1 MLVSMEKYKKCSS
14 LTRLYFQRPDYVG
27 INKGEKMLNEYFRN
41 KFKVLEYEEN
51 LFNILGYN
59 AEELAKDN
67 TLLKCIDKECNGK
80 RGGFFYSRNDNCY
93 KFRCNHC
100 KKIWDIIDFFQC
112 LKGLEHLK
120 KSEVCKIILNYIEEN
135 DIKKDEVQKIR
146 CSTREYIT
154 EKREEK
160 NIKNNNYLD
169 YYNSCR
175 KNLKE
180 DFSYM
185 LRRGFTEAEKEQL
198 YNLGIGLDTSNKN
211 SFIVFPVTNYSYIKR
226 YLKTVTIDSK
236 ETRYSNSSKLRED
249 SHYCF
254 NLHKIKDHNIIYLFE
269 GIMDCLTMQV
279 LNSEY
284 LSIASAGAKANTKK
298 IADELKK
305 VSQNKKI
312 AVLLCLDN
320 DEAGEVG
327 TREFKEQLK
336 ARNIYVLDVRK
347 NLLNFNIFN
356 NNFEEKKR
364 KLERRFSNYVTYF
377 TKNIDNTLQDKSRYC
392 YKDLN
397 ERLQKDRQGLL
408 EDIEAVNRLAEDI
421 LK

>member
-1 MLVSMEKYKKCSS
+1 
-14 LTRLYFQRPDYVG
+14 
-27 INKGEKMLNEYFRN
+27 MLNEYFRN

-51 LFNILGYN
+51 LFNSLGYN

-100 KKIWDIIDFFQC
+100 KKIWDIIDFFQTF
-112 LKGLEHLK
+112 KGLEHLK
-120 KSEVCKIILNYIEEN
+120 KGEVCKIILDYIKDSN
-135 DIKKDEVQKIR
+135 IQKDEVQKIR
-146 CSTREYIT
+146 CSTKEFIT

-175 KNLKE
+175 NNLKE

-185 LRRGFTEAEKEQL
+185 LTRGFTEAEKEQL
-198 YNLGIGLDTSNKN
+198 YNLGIGLDTSQKN
-211 SFIVFPVTNYSYIKR
+211 AFIVFPITKFSYIKR
-226 YLKTVTIDSK
+226 YLETVIIDSK
-236 ETRYSNSSKLRED
+236 ETRYSNSCKLKED

-254 NLHKIKDHNIIYLFE
+254 NLHKIKNHNIIFLFE

-279 LNSEY
+279 LNNKY
-284 LSIASAGAKANTKK
+284 LSIATGGAVANTKK

-305 VSQNKKI
+305 VSQDKKI
-312 AVLLCLDN
+312 IVCLCLDN

-327 TREFKEQLK
+327 TREFKDKLK
-336 ARNIYVLDVRK
+336 SKNIYTLDIRK
-347 NLLNFNIFN
+347 NLLNFNIFTED
-356 NNFEEKKR
+356 FEEKKA
-364 KLERRFSNYVTYF
+364 KLERRFADYKTYF
-377 TKNIDNTLQDKSRYC
+377 VKNIDNSLEDKSRYC

-397 ERLQKDRQGLL
+397 ERLQKDRQGLIT
-408 EDIEAVNRLAEDI
+408 DIEAVNTLAEDI

>member
-1 MLVSMEKYKKCSS
+1 
-14 LTRLYFQRPDYVG
+14 
-27 INKGEKMLNEYFRN
+27 MLNEYFRN

-51 LFNILGYN
+51 LFNSLGYN
-59 AEELAKDN
+59 VEELAKKN
-67 TLLKCIDKECNGK
+67 TLLKCIDTNNCSGK
-80 RGGFFYSRNDNCY
+80 RAGFFLSRNDNCY
-93 KFRCNHC
+93 KFRCNRC
-100 KKIWDIIDFFQC
+100 KKIWDIIDFFQTVKN
-112 LKGLEHLK
+112 LQHLK
-120 KSEVCKIILNYIEEN
+120 KSEVCKIILDYIKEN
-135 DIKKDEVQKIR
+135 NIKKDEVEKIR

-169 YYNSCR
+169 YYNTCR
-175 KNLKE
+175 NNLKE

-185 LRRGFTEAEKEQL
+185 FKRGFIDAEKEQL
-198 YNLGIGLDTSNKN
+198 YNLGIGLDNSHKN
-211 SFIVFPVTNYSYIKR
+211 SFIVFPITNYSYIKR
-226 YLKTVTIDSK
+226 YLKTVIIDSK
-236 ETRYSNSSKLRED
+236 ETRYSNSCKLNKD

-279 LNSEY
+279 INPQY

-356 NNFEEKKR
+356 NDFEEKKA
-364 KLERRFSNYVTYF
+364 KLERRFTDYQTYF
-377 TKNIDNTLQDKSRYC
+377 VKNIDNTLQDKSRYC

-397 ERLQKDRQGLL
+397 ERLQKDRLGLIA
-408 EDIEAVNRLAEDI
+408 DIEAVNRLAEDI

>member
-1 MLVSMEKYKKCSS
+1 MVNQFFRDKMLV
-14 LTRLYFQRPDYVG
+14 LD
-27 INKGEKMLNEYFRN
+27 
-41 KFKVLEYEEN
+41 YEEN

-67 TLLKCIDKECNGK
+67 TLLHCIDNNCNGK
-80 RGGFFYSRNDNCY
+80 RAGFFFSRNDNCY

-100 KKIWDIIDFFQC
+100 KKIWDIIDFFQTVKN
-112 LKGLEHLK
+112 LQHLK
-120 KSEVCKIILNYIEEN
+120 KSEVCKIILDYIKDSN
-135 DIKKDEVQKIR
+135 IQKDEVQKIR

-169 YYNSCR
+169 YYNTCR
-175 KNLKE
+175 ENLKE

-185 LRRGFTEAEKEQL
+185 LKRGFLEAEKEQI
-198 YNLGIGLDTSNKN
+198 YKLGIGLDNSHKN
-211 SFIVFPVTNYSYIKR
+211 SFIVFPITNYSYIKR
-226 YLKTVTIDSK
+226 YLETVIIDSK
-236 ETRYSNSSKLRED
+236 ETRYSNSCKLRED

-254 NLHKIKDHNIIYLFE
+254 NLHKLKDYNIIYLFE

-279 LNSEY
+279 LNNKH
-284 LSIASAGAKANTKK
+284 LSIASGGAKANTKK

-305 VSQNKKI
+305 VSQDKKI

-336 ARNIYVLDVRK
+336 ARNIYVLDIRK

-356 NNFEEKKR
+356 SDFEEKKA

-377 TKNIDNTLQDKSRYC
+377 VKNTDNSLQNRDRYC

-397 ERLQKDRQGLL
+397 ERLQKDRQGLIA
-408 EDIEAVNRLAEDI
+408 DIKEVNRLAEDI

>member
-1 MLVSMEKYKKCSS
+1 MANQFF
-14 LTRLYFQRPDYVG
+14 RD
-27 INKGEKMLNEYFRN
+27 KMQILD
-41 KFKVLEYEEN
+41 YEEN

-67 TLLKCIDKECNGK
+67 TLLHCIDNNCSGK
-80 RGGFFYSRNDNCY
+80 RAGFFYSRNDNCY

-100 KKIWDIIDFFQC
+100 KKIWDIIDFFQS

-120 KSEVCKIILNYIEEN
+120 KSEVCKIILNYIKDN
-135 DIKKDEVQKIR
+135 NIQKDEVQKIR
-146 CSTREYIT
+146 CSTKEFII

-169 YYNSCR
+169 YYNTCR
-175 KNLKE
+175 ENLKE

-185 LRRGFTEAEKEQL
+185 LKRGFLEAEKEQL

-211 SFIVFPVTNYSYIKR
+211 SFIVFPITNYSYIKR
-226 YLKTVTIDSK
+226 YLKTVIIDSK
-236 ETRYSNSSKLRED
+236 ETRYSNSSKLRKD

-254 NLHKIKDHNIIYLFE
+254 NLHKIKDHNIIYIFE
-269 GIMDCLTMQV
+269 GIMDCITMQV
-279 LNSEY
+279 INPQY
-284 LSIASAGAKANTKK
+284 LSVATGGAVANIKRVT
-298 IADELKK
+298 DELKK
-305 VSQNKKI
+305 ASQDKKLI
-312 AVLLCLDN
+312 VLLCLDN
-320 DEAGEVG
+320 DEAGENG
-327 TREFKEQLK
+327 TREFKEKLK
-336 ARNIYVLDVRK
+336 SKNIYVLDIRK
-347 NLLNFNIFN
+347 NLLNFNIFTED
-356 NNFEEKKR
+356 FEEKKR

-377 TKNIDNTLQDKSRYC
+377 VKNTDNSLEDKNRYC

-408 EDIEAVNRLAEDI
+408 KDIEAVNRLAQDI

>member
-1 MLVSMEKYKKCSS
+1 M
-14 LTRLYFQRPDYVG
+14 
-27 INKGEKMLNEYFRN
+27 INQYFRN
-41 KFKVLEYEEN
+41 KFKVLEHEEN
-51 LFNILGYN
+51 LYNHLGYN
-59 AEELAKDN
+59 VEELAKKN
-67 TLLKCIDKECNGK
+67 ILLHCIDNNCSGK
-80 RGGFFYSRNDNCY
+80 RAGFFYSRNDNCY
-93 KFRCNHC
+93 KFMCNHC
-100 KKIWDIIDFFQC
+100 KKIFDIIDFFQT

-135 DIKKDEVQKIR
+135 NIKRDEVEKIKA
-146 CSTREYIT
+146 STREYIT

-175 KNLKE
+175 NNLKE

-185 LRRGFTEAEKEQL
+185 FSRGFTEAEKQNI
-198 YNLGIGLDTSNKN
+198 YNLGIGLDNSNKN
-211 SFIVFPVTNYSYIKR
+211 SFIVFPITKFSYIKR
-226 YLKTVTIDSK
+226 YLETVIINDE

-254 NLHKIKDHNIIYLFE
+254 NLHKIKNHSIIYLFE

-279 LNSEY
+279 INPQY
-284 LSIASAGAKANTKK
+284 LSIASGGAKANTKK
-298 IADELKK
+298 IANELKK
-305 VSQNKKI
+305 ISQDKKI

-347 NLLNFNIFN
+347 NLLNFNIFTED
-356 NNFEEKKR
+356 FEEKKA

-377 TKNIDNTLQDKSRYC
+377 TKNIDNSLEDRGRYS

-408 EDIEAVNRLAEDI
+408 KDIEAVNILAEDI

>member
-1 MLVSMEKYKKCSS
+1 M
-14 LTRLYFQRPDYVG
+14 
-27 INKGEKMLNEYFRN
+27 INEYFRN
-41 KFKVLEYEEN
+41 KFEVLKYEEN

-59 AEELAKDN
+59 VEELTKKY
-67 TLLKCIDKECNGK
+67 TLLHCIDNSCSGK
-80 RGGFFYSRNDNCY
+80 RAGFFYSRNDNCY

-100 KKIWDIIDFFQC
+100 KKIWDIIDFFQTV
-112 LKGLEHLK
+112 KGLEHLK
-120 KSEVCKIILNYIEEN
+120 KSEVCKIILDYIKEN

-169 YYNSCR
+169 YFNECR
-175 KNLKE
+175 ENLKE

-185 LRRGFTEAEKEQL
+185 LSRGFTEAEKEQL
-198 YNLGIGLDTSNKN
+198 YNLGIGLDNSHKN
-211 SFIVFPVTNYSYIKR
+211 SFIVFPITNYSYIKR
-226 YLKTVTIDSK
+226 YLKTITINDE
-236 ETRYSNSSKLRED
+236 ETRYSNSCKLKQD

-298 IADELKK
+298 IANELKK

-320 DEAGEVG
+320 DSAGEVG
-327 TREFKEQLK
+327 TREYKEKLK
-336 ARNIYVLDVRK
+336 SKNIYVLDIRK
-347 NLLNFNIFN
+347 NLLNFNIFTED
-356 NNFEEKKR
+356 FEEKKR
-364 KLERRFSNYVTYF
+364 KLERRFTDYQTYF
-377 TKNIDNTLQDKSRYC
+377 VKNIDNTLQNRDRYC

-397 ERLQKDRQGLL
+397 ERLQKDRIGLL
-408 EDIEAVNRLAEDI
+408 KDIEAVNRLAEDI

>member
-1 MLVSMEKYKKCSS
+1 MANQFF
-14 LTRLYFQRPDYVG
+14 RD
-27 INKGEKMLNEYFRN
+27 KMQILG
-41 KFKVLEYEEN
+41 YEEN

-59 AEELAKDN
+59 VEELAKKN
-67 TLLKCIDKECNGK
+67 TLLHCIDNNCSGK
-80 RGGFFYSRNDNCY
+80 RAGFFLSRNDNCY

-112 LKGLEHLK
+112 LKGLQHLK
-120 KSEVCKIILNYIEEN
+120 KSEVCKIILEYIKDN
-135 DIKKDEVQKIR
+135 DIQKDEVQKIR

-160 NIKNNNYLD
+160 NITNNNYLD
-169 YYNSCR
+169 YYNTCR
-175 KNLKE
+175 ENLKK

-185 LRRGFTEAEKEQL
+185 LSRGFIEEEKEQI
-198 YNLGIGLDTSNKN
+198 YKLGIGLNNSHKN
-211 SFIVFPVTNYSYIKR
+211 SFIVFPITNYSYIKR
-226 YLKTVTIDSK
+226 YLETVIINSQ
-236 ETRYSNSSKLRED
+236 ETRYSNSCKLNKD

-279 LNSEY
+279 INPKY
-284 LSIASAGAKANTKK
+284 LSIATGGAVANIKK
-298 IADELKK
+298 VTDELKK
-305 VSQNKKI
+305 ASQNKKI
-312 AVLLCLDN
+312 IVCLCLDN
-320 DEAGEVG
+320 DEAGEIG
-327 TREFKEQLK
+327 TRKLKEQLK
-336 ARNIYVLDVRK
+336 ARNIYALDVRK

-356 NNFEEKKR
+356 SDFEEKKA

-377 TKNIDNTLQDKSRYC
+377 LKNTDNSLENKDRYC

-397 ERLQKDRQGLL
+397 ERLQKDRLGLIT
-408 EDIEAVNRLAEDI
+408 DIEAVNKLAEDI

>member
-1 MLVSMEKYKKCSS
+1 MANQFF
-14 LTRLYFQRPDYVG
+14 RD
-27 INKGEKMLNEYFRN
+27 KMLI
-41 KFKVLEYEEN
+41 LEYEEN

-59 AEELAKDN
+59 AEELAKKY
-67 TLLKCIDKECNGK
+67 TLLKCIDNNCSGK
-80 RGGFFYSRNDNCY
+80 RAGFFYSRNDNCY

-100 KKIWDIIDFFQC
+100 KKIFDIIDFFQC

-120 KSEVCKIILNYIEEN
+120 KSEVCKIILNYIKEN

-146 CSTREYIT
+146 CSTKEYIT

-160 NIKNNNYLD
+160 NITNNNYLD
-169 YYNSCR
+169 YYNTCR
-175 KNLKE
+175 ENLKE

-185 LRRGFTEAEKEQL
+185 LRRGFLEEEKEKI
-198 YNLGIGLDTSNKN
+198 YNLGIGLDNSHKN
-211 SFIVFPVTNYSYIKR
+211 SFIVFPITNYSYIKR
-226 YLKTVTIDSK
+226 YLENIIIDSK
-236 ETRYSNSSKLRED
+236 ETRYSNSCKLKQD

-254 NLHKIKDHNIIYLFE
+254 NLHKIKDHNIIFLFE

-298 IADELKK
+298 IANELKK
-305 VSQNKKI
+305 VSQDKKI
-312 AVLLCLDN
+312 IVCLCLDN
-320 DEAGEVG
+320 DEAGEIG
-327 TREFKEQLK
+327 TREFKEKLK
-336 ARNIYVLDVRK
+336 SKNIYTLDIRK

-356 NNFEEKKR
+356 NDFEEKKR
-364 KLERRFSNYVTYF
+364 KLERRFADYQTYF
-377 TKNIDNTLQDKSRYC
+377 VKNIDNTLQDKSRYC

-397 ERLQKDRQGLL
+397 ERLQKDRLGLIA
-408 EDIEAVNRLAEDI
+408 DIKEVNRLAEDI

>member
-1 MLVSMEKYKKCSS
+1 
-14 LTRLYFQRPDYVG
+14 
-27 INKGEKMLNEYFRN
+27 MLNEYFRN
-41 KFKVLEYEEN
+41 KFKALEYEEN
-51 LFNILGYN
+51 LYNHLGYN
-59 AEELAKDN
+59 VEELAKKY
-67 TLLKCIDKECNGK
+67 TLLHCIDNNCNGK
-80 RGGFFYSRNDNCY
+80 RAGFFFSRNDNCY

-100 KKIWDIIDFFQC
+100 KKIWDIIDFFQT

-120 KSEVCKIILNYIEEN
+120 KSEVCKIILDYIKEN

-146 CSTREYIT
+146 CSTKEFIT
-154 EKREEK
+154 EKKEEK

-169 YYNSCR
+169 YFNECR
-175 KNLKE
+175 NNLKE

-185 LRRGFTEAEKEQL
+185 FSRGFTEAEKQSI
-198 YNLGIGLDTSNKN
+198 YNLGIGLDNSNKN
-211 SFIVFPVTNYSYIKR
+211 SFIVFPITKFSYIKR
-226 YLKTVTIDSK
+226 YLETVIIDSK
-236 ETRYSNSSKLRED
+236 ETRYSNSCKLNKD

-254 NLHKIKDHNIIYLFE
+254 NLHKIKDHNIIFLFE

-279 LNSEY
+279 INPQY
-284 LSIASAGAKANTKK
+284 LSIASGGAKANTKK

-320 DEAGEVG
+320 DEAGENG
-327 TREFKEQLK
+327 TREYKEKLK
-336 ARNIYVLDVRK
+336 SKNIYVLDIRK

-356 NNFEEKKR
+356 NDFEEKKR

-377 TKNIDNTLQDKSRYC
+377 TKNIDNSLEDRGRYC

-397 ERLQKDRQGLL
+397 ERLQKDRLGLIA
-408 EDIEAVNRLAEDI
+408 DIKEVNRLAEDI

>member
-1 MLVSMEKYKKCSS
+1 MANQFF
-14 LTRLYFQRPDYVG
+14 RD
-27 INKGEKMLNEYFRN
+27 KMQILD
-41 KFKVLEYEEN
+41 YEEN

-59 AEELAKDN
+59 AEELAKKY
-67 TLLKCIDKECNGK
+67 TLLHCIDKECNGK

-100 KKIWDIIDFFQC
+100 KKIFDIIDFFQC

-120 KSEVCKIILNYIEEN
+120 KSEVCKIILDYIKDSN
-135 DIKKDEVQKIR
+135 IQKDEVQKIR
-146 CSTREYIT
+146 CSTKEFTT

-160 NIKNNNYLD
+160 NITNNSYLN
-169 YYNSCR
+169 YYNQCR
-175 KNLKE
+175 ENLKK

-185 LRRGFTEAEKEQL
+185 LSRGFTEEEKEQL
-198 YNLGIGLDTSNKN
+198 YNLGIGLDNSNKN
-211 SFIVFPVTNYSYIKR
+211 SFIVFPITNYSYIKR
-226 YLKTVTIDSK
+226 YLKTITINDE
-236 ETRYSNSSKLRED
+236 ETRYSNSCKMNKD

-254 NLHKIKDHNIIYLFE
+254 NLHKIKDHSIIFVFE

-279 LNSEY
+279 LNNSY
-284 LSIASAGAKANTKK
+284 LSVASAGAVANIKRIT
-298 IADELKK
+298 DELKK
-305 VSQNKKI
+305 ASQNKKI

-327 TREFKEQLK
+327 TREYKEKLK
-336 ARNIYVLDVRK
+336 SKNIYVLDIRK

-356 NNFEEKKR
+356 SDFEEKR
-364 KLERRFSNYVTYF
+364 KALERRFSEYETYF
-377 TKNIDNTLQDKSRYC
+377 TKNIDNSLEDRGRYC

-397 ERLQKDRQGLL
+397 ERLQKDRLGLIA
-408 EDIEAVNRLAEDI
+408 DIKEVNTLAEDI

>member
-1 MLVSMEKYKKCSS
+1 M
-14 LTRLYFQRPDYVG
+14 
-27 INKGEKMLNEYFRN
+27 INEYFRN
-41 KFKVLEYEEN
+41 KFKVLDYEEN
-51 LFNILGYN
+51 LFNALGYN
-59 AEELAKDN
+59 VEELAKKD

-93 KFRCNHC
+93 KFRCNRC
-100 KKIWDIIDFFQC
+100 KKIWDIIDFFQTVKN
-112 LKGLEHLK
+112 LQHLK
-120 KSEVCKIILNYIEEN
+120 KSEVCKIILDYIKEN
-135 DIKKDEVQKIR
+135 DIKRDEVQKIR
-146 CSTREYIT
+146 CSTKEFIT

-169 YYNSCR
+169 YYNTCR
-175 KNLKE
+175 ENLKE
-180 DFSYM
+180 NFSYM
-185 LRRGFTEAEKEQL
+185 LTRGFTEAEKQSI
-198 YNLGIGLDTSNKN
+198 YNLGIGLDTSQKN
-211 SFIVFPVTNYSYIKR
+211 AFIVFPITNFSYIKR
-226 YLKTVTIDSK
+226 YLKTVIIDSK

-269 GIMDCLTMQV
+269 GIIDCLTMQV

-320 DEAGEVG
+320 DEAGEIG
-327 TREFKEQLK
+327 TREYKEQLK
-336 ARNIYVLDVRK
+336 SKNIYVLDIRK
-347 NLLNFNIFN
+347 NLLNFNIFTED
-356 NNFEEKKR
+356 FEEKKV
-364 KLERRFSNYVTYF
+364 KLERRFADYKTYF
-377 TKNIDNTLQDKSRYC
+377 VKNTDNSLEDKSRYC

-408 EDIEAVNRLAEDI
+408 KDIEAVNKLAEDI

>member
-1 MLVSMEKYKKCSS
+1 M
-14 LTRLYFQRPDYVG
+14 
-27 INKGEKMLNEYFRN
+27 INEYFRN
-41 KFKVLEYEEN
+41 KFKILEYEEN

-59 AEELAKDN
+59 VEELAKDN

-120 KSEVCKIILNYIEEN
+120 KSEVCKIILDYIKEN

-146 CSTREYIT
+146 CSTKEFIT

-160 NIKNNNYLD
+160 NITNNNYLD
-169 YYNSCR
+169 YYNTCR
-175 KNLKE
+175 ENLKE

-185 LRRGFTEAEKEQL
+185 LSRGFLETEKEQL
-198 YNLGIGLDTSNKN
+198 YKLGIGLDNSNKN

-226 YLKTVTIDSK
+226 YLENIIIDSK
-236 ETRYSNSSKLRED
+236 ETRYSNSCKLKQD

-254 NLHKIKDHNIIYLFE
+254 NLHKIKDHSIIYLFE

-279 LNSEY
+279 INPQY
-284 LSIASAGAKANTKK
+284 LSIASGGAKANTKK

-305 VSQNKKI
+305 ISQYKKI

-320 DEAGEVG
+320 DDAGEIG
-327 TREFKEQLK
+327 TREFKEKLK
-336 ARNIYVLDVRK
+336 SKNIYTLDIRK

-356 NNFEEKKR
+356 SDFEEKKA
-364 KLERRFSNYVTYF
+364 KLERRFTDYQTYF
-377 TKNIDNTLQDKSRYC
+377 VKNIDNTLQDKSRYC

-408 EDIEAVNRLAEDI
+408 EDIEAVNKLAEDI

>member
-1 MLVSMEKYKKCSS
+1 M
-14 LTRLYFQRPDYVG
+14 
-27 INKGEKMLNEYFRN
+27 INEYFRN

-59 AEELAKDN
+59 AEELAKKN
-67 TLLKCIDKECNGK
+67 TLLKCIDTNNCNGK
-80 RGGFFYSRNDNCY
+80 RAGFFLSRNDNCY
-93 KFRCNHC
+93 KFRCNRC
-100 KKIWDIIDFFQC
+100 KKIFDIIDFFQTVKN
-112 LKGLEHLK
+112 LQHLK
-120 KSEVCKIILNYIEEN
+120 KSEVCKIILNYIKDN
-135 DIKKDEVQKIR
+135 NIQKDEVQKIR
-146 CSTREYIT
+146 CSTKEFII

-169 YYNSCR
+169 YYNTCR
-175 KNLKE
+175 ENLKE

-185 LRRGFTEAEKEQL
+185 LKRGFLEAEKEQL
-198 YNLGIGLDTSNKN
+198 YNLGIGLDNSNKN
-211 SFIVFPVTNYSYIKR
+211 SFIVFPITKFSYIKR
-226 YLKTVTIDSK
+226 YLETVIIDSK
-236 ETRYSNSSKLRED
+236 ETRYSNSCKLNKD

-254 NLHKIKDHNIIYLFE
+254 NLHKIKDHNIIFLFE

-279 LNSEY
+279 INPQY
-284 LSIASAGAKANTKK
+284 LSIASGGAKANTKK

-336 ARNIYVLDVRK
+336 GKNIYTLDIRK
-347 NLLNFNIFN
+347 NLLNFNIFTED
-356 NNFEEKKR
+356 FEEKKA

-377 TKNIDNTLQDKSRYC
+377 VKNTDNSLQNRDRYC

-408 EDIEAVNRLAEDI
+408 KDIEAVNRLAEDI

>member
-1 MLVSMEKYKKCSS
+1 MANQFFRDKMLV
-14 LTRLYFQRPDYVG
+14 LD
-27 INKGEKMLNEYFRN
+27 
-41 KFKVLEYEEN
+41 YEEN
-51 LFNILGYN
+51 LFNHLGYN
-59 AEELAKDN
+59 VEELAKKD

-93 KFRCNHC
+93 KFRCNRC

-112 LKGLEHLK
+112 LKGLGELK
-120 KSEVCKIILNYIEEN
+120 KSEVCKIILDYIKEN

-146 CSTREYIT
+146 CSTKEFIT

-160 NIKNNNYLD
+160 NITNNSYLN
-169 YYNSCR
+169 YYNECR
-175 KNLKE
+175 ENLKK

-185 LRRGFTEAEKEQL
+185 LSRGFTEAEKEQL
-198 YNLGIGLDTSNKN
+198 YNLGIGLDTSEKN
-211 SFIVFPVTNYSYIKR
+211 AFIVFPITKFSYIKR
-226 YLKTVTIDSK
+226 YLKTVIIDSK
-236 ETRYSNSSKLRED
+236 ETRYSNSCKLNKD

-254 NLHKIKDHNIIYLFE
+254 NLHKIKDHSIIYLFE

-279 LNSEY
+279 LNNSY
-284 LSIASAGAKANTKK
+284 LSIASGGAKANTKK

-305 VSQNKKI
+305 ISQDKKI

-327 TREFKEQLK
+327 TREFKEKLK
-336 ARNIYVLDVRK
+336 SKNIYTLDIRK

-356 NNFEEKKR
+356 SDFEEKKA
-364 KLERRFSNYVTYF
+364 KLERRFADYKTYF
-377 TKNIDNTLQDKSRYC
+377 VKNTDNSLEDRDRYC

-397 ERLQKDRQGLL
+397 ERLQKDRLGLL
-408 EDIEAVNRLAEDI
+408 KDIEAVNRLAEDI

>member
-1 MLVSMEKYKKCSS
+1 M
-14 LTRLYFQRPDYVG
+14 
-27 INKGEKMLNEYFRN
+27 INQYFRN
-41 KFKVLEYEEN
+41 KFQVLKYEEN
-51 LFNILGYN
+51 LFNSLGYDV
-59 AEELAKDN
+59 EQLEKDN

-80 RGGFFYSRNDNCY
+80 RGGFFYSRNDNSY

-112 LKGLEHLK
+112 LKELEHLK
-120 KSEVCKIILNYIEEN
+120 KSEVCKIILEYIKDN
-135 DIKKDEVQKIR
+135 DIKKDEVQKIK

-169 YYNSCR
+169 YYNTCR
-175 KNLKE
+175 ENLKE

-185 LRRGFTEAEKEQL
+185 LSRGFIEAEKQSI
-198 YNLGIGLDTSNKN
+198 YNLGIGLDNSEKN
-211 SFIVFPVTNYSYIKR
+211 AFIVFPVTNYSYIKR
-226 YLKTVTIDSK
+226 YLKTVTIYNK

-279 LNSEY
+279 INPQY
-284 LSIASAGAKANTKK
+284 LSVASGGAVANTKK

-312 AVLLCLDN
+312 IVCLCLDN
-320 DEAGEVG
+320 DEAGEIG

-347 NLLNFNIFN
+347 NLLNFNIFTED
-356 NNFEEKKR
+356 FEEKKA
-364 KLERRFSNYVTYF
+364 KLERRFADYQTYF
-377 TKNIDNTLQDKSRYC
+377 LKNTDNSLEDKSRYC

-408 EDIEAVNRLAEDI
+408 KDIEAVNTLAEDI

>member
-1 MLVSMEKYKKCSS
+1 
-14 LTRLYFQRPDYVG
+14 
-27 INKGEKMLNEYFRN
+27 MLNEYFRN

-51 LFNILGYN
+51 LFNSLGYN
-59 AEELAKDN
+59 VEELAKKY
-67 TLLKCIDKECNGK
+67 TLLKCIDNNCNGK
-80 RGGFFYSRNDNCY
+80 RAGFFYSRNDNCY

-100 KKIWDIIDFFQC
+100 KKIWDIIDFFQTV
-112 LKGLEHLK
+112 KNLEHLK
-120 KSEVCKIILNYIEEN
+120 KSEVCKIILNYI
-135 DIKKDEVQKIR
+135 KDNNIQKDVVQKIK

-175 KNLKE
+175 NNLKE

-185 LRRGFTEAEKEQL
+185 LTRGFTEAEKEQL
-198 YNLGIGLDTSNKN
+198 YNLGIGLDNSHKN
-211 SFIVFPVTNYSYIKR
+211 SFIVFPITNFSYIKR
-226 YLKTVTIDSK
+226 YLETVIIDSK
-236 ETRYSNSSKLRED
+236 ETRYSNSCKLNKD

-269 GIMDCLTMQV
+269 GIIDCLTMQV

-320 DEAGEVG
+320 DEAGEIG
-327 TREFKEQLK
+327 TREYKEKLK
-336 ARNIYVLDVRK
+336 SKNIYVLDIRK

-356 NNFEEKKR
+356 SDFEEKKA

-377 TKNIDNTLQDKSRYC
+377 TKNIDNSLEDRGRYC

-397 ERLQKDRQGLL
+397 ERLQKDRLGLL
-408 EDIEAVNRLAEDI
+408 KDIEAVNILAEDI

>member
-1 MLVSMEKYKKCSS
+1 MANQFFRDKMLV
-14 LTRLYFQRPDYVG
+14 LD
-27 INKGEKMLNEYFRN
+27 
-41 KFKVLEYEEN
+41 YEEN
-51 LFNILGYN
+51 LFNSLGYN
-59 AEELAKDN
+59 VEELAKKN
-67 TLLKCIDKECNGK
+67 TLLKCIDTNNCSGK
-80 RGGFFYSRNDNCY
+80 RAGFFLSRNDNCY
-93 KFRCNHC
+93 KFRCNRC
-100 KKIWDIIDFFQC
+100 KKIFDIIDFFQTV
-112 LKGLEHLK
+112 KNLEHLK
-120 KSEVCKIILNYIEEN
+120 KSEVCKIILNYIRDN
-135 DIKKDEVQKIR
+135 NIQKDEVQKIR
-146 CSTREYIT
+146 CSTKEFIV
-154 EKREEK
+154 EKKEEK

-169 YYNSCR
+169 YYNTCR
-175 KNLKE
+175 ENLKE

-185 LRRGFTEAEKEQL
+185 LSRGFVEAEKEQL
-198 YNLGIGLDTSNKN
+198 YRLGIGLDNSNKN

-226 YLKTVTIDSK
+226 YLENIIIDSK
-236 ETRYSNSSKLRED
+236 ETRYSNSCKLKQD

-254 NLHKIKDHNIIYLFE
+254 NLHKIKDHNIIFLFE

-356 NNFEEKKR
+356 NDFEEKKR

-408 EDIEAVNRLAEDI
+408 EDIEAVNRLAQDI

>member
-1 MLVSMEKYKKCSS
+1 
-14 LTRLYFQRPDYVG
+14 
-27 INKGEKMLNEYFRN
+27 MLNEYFRN
-41 KFKVLEYEEN
+41 KFKVLKYEEN

-59 AEELAKDN
+59 VEELAKKD

-93 KFRCNHC
+93 KFRCNRC
-100 KKIWDIIDFFQC
+100 KKIFDIIDFFQTV
-112 LKGLEHLK
+112 KNLEHLK
-120 KSEVCKIILNYIEEN
+120 KSEVCKIILDYIEDSN
-135 DIKKDEVQKIR
+135 IQKDEVQKIK
-146 CSTREYIT
+146 CSVKEFIT

-175 KNLKE
+175 NNLKE

-185 LRRGFTEAEKEQL
+185 FSRGFTEAEKEQL
-198 YNLGIGLDTSNKN
+198 YNLGIGLDTSQKN
-211 SFIVFPVTNYSYIKR
+211 AFIVFPITNYSYIKR
-226 YLKTVTIDSK
+226 YLKTVIINDE
-236 ETRYSNSSKLRED
+236 ETRYSNSCKLKQD

-305 VSQNKKI
+305 VSQDKKI

-320 DEAGEVG
+320 DEAGEIG

-356 NNFEEKKR
+356 NDFEEKKR
-364 KLERRFSNYVTYF
+364 KLERRFADYKTYF
-377 TKNIDNTLQDKSRYC
+377 VKNIDNTLQDKNRYC

-397 ERLQKDRQGLL
+397 ERLQKDKLGLL
-408 EDIEAVNRLAEDI
+408 KDIEAVNRLAQDI

>member
-1 MLVSMEKYKKCSS
+1 
-14 LTRLYFQRPDYVG
+14 
-27 INKGEKMLNEYFRN
+27 MLNKYFRN

-51 LFNILGYN
+51 LFNALGYN
-59 AEELAKDN
+59 VEELAKKD
-67 TLLKCIDKECNGK
+67 TLLKCIDTNNCNGK
-80 RGGFFYSRNDNCY
+80 RAGFFFSRNDNCY

-100 KKIWDIIDFFQC
+100 KKIWDIIDFFQT

-120 KSEVCKIILNYIEEN
+120 KSEVCKIVLDYIEEN
-135 DIKKDEVQKIR
+135 NIKRDEVEKIKA
-146 CSTREYIT
+146 STREYIT
-154 EKREEK
+154 EKKEEK

-175 KNLKE
+175 NNLKE

-185 LRRGFTEAEKEQL
+185 LSRGFLEAEKEQL
-198 YNLGIGLDTSNKN
+198 YNLGIGLDNSNKN
-211 SFIVFPVTNYSYIKR
+211 SFIVFPITSHSYIKR
-226 YLKTVTIDSK
+226 YLKTIMINSE
-236 ETRYSNSSKLRED
+236 ETRYSNSCKLRED

-254 NLHKIKDHNIIYLFE
+254 NLNKIKDHNIIFLFE

-279 LNSEY
+279 INPQY
-284 LSIASAGAKANTKK
+284 LSIASGGAKANTKK
-298 IADELKK
+298 IANELKK

-347 NLLNFNIFN
+347 NLLNFNIFTTD
-356 NNFEEKKR
+356 FEEKKA

-377 TKNIDNTLQDKSRYC
+377 VKNIDNTLQDKSRYC

-397 ERLQKDRQGLL
+397 ERLQKDRLGLIA
-408 EDIEAVNRLAEDI
+408 DIEAVNTLAEDI

>member
-1 MLVSMEKYKKCSS
+1 M
-14 LTRLYFQRPDYVG
+14 
-27 INKGEKMLNEYFRN
+27 INEYFRN
-41 KFKVLEYEEN
+41 KFKVLDYEEN
-51 LFNILGYN
+51 LFNALGYN
-59 AEELAKDN
+59 VEELAKKD
-67 TLLKCIDKECNGK
+67 TLLKCIDKECIGK

-100 KKIWDIIDFFQC
+100 KKIWDIIDFFQTV
-112 LKGLEHLK
+112 KNLEHLK
-120 KSEVCKIILNYIEEN
+120 KSEVCKIILDYIKEN

-154 EKREEK
+154 EKKEEK
-160 NIKNNNYLD
+160 NITNNNYLD
-169 YYNSCR
+169 YYNTCR

-185 LRRGFTEAEKEQL
+185 LKRGFLEAEKEQL
-198 YNLGIGLDTSNKN
+198 YNLGIGLDKSKKN
-211 SFIVFPVTNYSYIKR
+211 AFIVFPITKFSYIKR
-226 YLKTVTIDSK
+226 YLETVIIDNE
-236 ETRYSNSSKLRED
+236 ETRYSNSCKLNKD

-254 NLHKIKDHNIIYLFE
+254 NLHKIKDHSIIYLFE

-279 LNSEY
+279 INPQY
-284 LSIASAGAKANTKK
+284 LSIASGGAKANTKK

-320 DEAGEVG
+320 DEAGELG
-327 TREFKEQLK
+327 TREFKEKLK
-336 ARNIYVLDVRK
+336 SKNIYTLDIRK
-347 NLLNFNIFN
+347 NLLNFNIFTED
-356 NNFEEKKR
+356 FEEKKA
-364 KLERRFSNYVTYF
+364 KLERRFADYKTYF
-377 TKNIDNTLQDKSRYC
+377 VKNTDNSLEDKSRYC

-408 EDIEAVNRLAEDI
+408 KDIEAVNILAEDI

>member
-1 MLVSMEKYKKCSS
+1 
-14 LTRLYFQRPDYVG
+14 
-27 INKGEKMLNEYFRN
+27 MLNEYFRN

-51 LFNILGYN
+51 LFNSLGYN

-100 KKIWDIIDFFQC
+100 KKIWDIIDFFQTF
-112 LKGLEHLK
+112 KGLEHLK
-120 KSEVCKIILNYIEEN
+120 KGEVCKIILDYIKDSN
-135 DIKKDEVQKIR
+135 IQKDEVQKIR
-146 CSTREYIT
+146 CSTKEFIT

-175 KNLKE
+175 NNLKE

-185 LRRGFTEAEKEQL
+185 LTRGFTEAEKEQL
-198 YNLGIGLDTSNKN
+198 YNLGIGLDTSQKN
-211 SFIVFPVTNYSYIKR
+211 AFIVFPITKFSYIKR
-226 YLKTVTIDSK
+226 YLETVIIDSK
-236 ETRYSNSSKLRED
+236 ETRYSNSCKLKED

-254 NLHKIKDHNIIYLFE
+254 NLHKIKDHNIIFLFE

-279 LNSEY
+279 LNNKY
-284 LSIASAGAKANTKK
+284 LSIATGGAVANTKK

-305 VSQNKKI
+305 VSQDKKI
-312 AVLLCLDN
+312 IVCLCLDN

-327 TREFKEQLK
+327 TREFKDKLK
-336 ARNIYVLDVRK
+336 SKNIYTLDIRK
-347 NLLNFNIFN
+347 NLLNFNIFTED
-356 NNFEEKKR
+356 FEEKKA
-364 KLERRFSNYVTYF
+364 KLERRFADYKTYF
-377 TKNIDNTLQDKSRYC
+377 VKNIDNSLEDKSRYC

-397 ERLQKDRQGLL
+397 ERLQKDRLGLL
-408 EDIEAVNRLAEDI
+408 KDIEAVNTLAEDI

>member
-1 MLVSMEKYKKCSS
+1 
-14 LTRLYFQRPDYVG
+14 
-27 INKGEKMLNEYFRN
+27 MLNEYFRN
-41 KFKVLEYEEN
+41 KFKVLKYEEN
-51 LFNILGYN
+51 LFNHLGFN
-59 AEELAKDN
+59 VEELAKKD

-93 KFRCNHC
+93 KFRCNRC
-100 KKIWDIIDFFQC
+100 KKIWDIIDFFQT

-120 KSEVCKIILNYIEEN
+120 KGEVCKIILDYIDN
-135 DIKKDEVQKIR
+135 NNIKRDEVEKIR
-146 CSTREYIT
+146 CSTKEYII

-169 YYNSCR
+169 YYNTCR
-175 KNLKE
+175 ENLKE

-185 LRRGFTEAEKEQL
+185 LSRGFTEAEKEQI
-198 YNLGIGLDTSNKN
+198 YKLGIGLDNSHKN
-211 SFIVFPVTNYSYIKR
+211 SFIVFPITNYSYIKR
-226 YLKTVTIDSK
+226 YLKTITINDE
-236 ETRYSNSSKLRED
+236 ETRYSNSCKLKQD

-254 NLHKIKDHNIIYLFE
+254 NLHKLKDYSIIYLFE

-305 VSQNKKI
+305 VSQDKKI

-356 NNFEEKKR
+356 NDFEVKKR

-377 TKNIDNTLQDKSRYC
+377 VKNTDNSLENKNRYC

-408 EDIEAVNRLAEDI
+408 EDIEAVNKLAEDI

>member
-1 MLVSMEKYKKCSS
+1 
-14 LTRLYFQRPDYVG
+14 
-27 INKGEKMLNEYFRN
+27 MLNEYFRN

-93 KFRCNHC
+93 KFRCNRC
-100 KKIWDIIDFFQC
+100 KKIFDIIDFFQTV
-112 LKGLEHLK
+112 KNLEHLK
-120 KSEVCKIILNYIEEN
+120 KSEVCKIILDYIKEN
-135 DIKKDEVQKIR
+135 DIKRDEVEKIR
-146 CSTREYIT
+146 CSTKEFIT

-169 YYNSCR
+169 YYNTCR
-175 KNLKE
+175 ENLKE
-180 DFSYM
+180 NFSYM
-185 LRRGFTEAEKEQL
+185 LTRGFTEEEKEQL
-198 YNLGIGLDTSNKN
+198 YNLGIGLDNSNKN
-211 SFIVFPVTNYSYIKR
+211 SFIVFPITNYSYIKR
-226 YLKTVTIDSK
+226 YLKTITINDE
-236 ETRYSNSSKLRED
+236 ETRYSNSCKLKQD

-298 IADELKK
+298 IANELKK

-320 DEAGEVG
+320 DEAGELG

-356 NNFEEKKR
+356 NDFEEKKR

-377 TKNIDNTLQDKSRYC
+377 VKNIDNTLQDKSRYC

-397 ERLQKDRQGLL
+397 ERLQKDRLGLL
-408 EDIEAVNRLAEDI
+408 KDIEAVNRLAEDI

>member
-1 MLVSMEKYKKCSS
+1 M
-14 LTRLYFQRPDYVG
+14 
-27 INKGEKMLNEYFRN
+27 INEYFRN

-59 AEELAKDN
+59 AEELAKKN

-100 KKIWDIIDFFQC
+100 KKIWDIIDFFQTVKN
-112 LKGLEHLK
+112 LQHLK
-120 KSEVCKIILNYIEEN
+120 KSEVCKIILNYIKDN
-135 DIKKDEVQKIR
+135 NIQKDEVQKIR
-146 CSTREYIT
+146 CSTKEFII

-169 YYNSCR
+169 YYNTCR
-175 KNLKE
+175 ENLKE
-180 DFSYM
+180 DFSYI
-185 LRRGFTEAEKEQL
+185 LKRGFLEAEKEQL
-198 YNLGIGLDTSNKN
+198 YNLGIGLDNSNKN
-211 SFIVFPVTNYSYIKR
+211 SFIVFPITKFSYIKR
-226 YLKTVTIDSK
+226 YLKTITINDE
-236 ETRYSNSSKLRED
+236 ETRYSNSCKLNKD

-254 NLHKIKDHNIIYLFE
+254 NLHKIKDHSIIFVFE

-279 LNSEY
+279 LNNSY
-284 LSIASAGAKANTKK
+284 LSVATGGAVANIKRVV
-298 IADELKK
+298 DELKK
-305 VSQNKKI
+305 VSQDKKI

-320 DEAGEVG
+320 DEAGENG
-327 TREFKEQLK
+327 TREYKEKLK
-336 ARNIYVLDVRK
+336 SKNIYTLDIRK

-356 NNFEEKKR
+356 NDFEEKKR

-377 TKNIDNTLQDKSRYC
+377 VKNTDNSLEDKNRYC

-408 EDIEAVNRLAEDI
+408 KDIEAVNRLAQDI

>member
-1 MLVSMEKYKKCSS
+1 M
-14 LTRLYFQRPDYVG
+14 
-27 INKGEKMLNEYFRN
+27 INEYFRN
-41 KFKVLEYEEN
+41 KFKVLDYEEN
-51 LFNILGYN
+51 LFNALGYN
-59 AEELAKDN
+59 VEELAKKD

-100 KKIWDIIDFFQC
+100 KKIWDIIDFFQT
-112 LKGLEHLK
+112 LKRLEHLK

-146 CSTREYIT
+146 CSTKEFIT

-160 NIKNNNYLD
+160 NITNNSYLN
-169 YYNSCR
+169 YYNTCR
-175 KNLKE
+175 ENLKE
-180 DFSYM
+180 NFSYM
-185 LRRGFTEAEKEQL
+185 LTRGFTEEEKEQL
-198 YNLGIGLDTSNKN
+198 YKLGIGLDNSNKN

-226 YLKTVTIDSK
+226 YLENIIIDSK

-254 NLHKIKDHNIIYLFE
+254 NLHKIKNHNIIFLFE

-305 VSQNKKI
+305 VSQDKKI

-320 DEAGEVG
+320 DEAGENG
-327 TREFKEQLK
+327 TREFKEKLK
-336 ARNIYVLDVRK
+336 SKNIYTLDIRK

-356 NNFEEKKR
+356 SDFEEKR
-364 KLERRFSNYVTYF
+364 KALERRFDKYETYF
-377 TKNIDNTLQDKSRYC
+377 TKNIDNSLEDRGRYC

-408 EDIEAVNRLAEDI
+408 EDIEAVNKLAEDI